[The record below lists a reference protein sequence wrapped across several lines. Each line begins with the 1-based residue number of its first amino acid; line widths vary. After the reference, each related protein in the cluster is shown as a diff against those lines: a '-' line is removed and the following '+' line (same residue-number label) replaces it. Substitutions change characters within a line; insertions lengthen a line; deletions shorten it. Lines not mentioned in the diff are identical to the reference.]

1 MKFKVSTKEKFTT
14 ITVNEANIYAKLT
27 DNLSEICLPY
37 LTQNVKNIICK
48 YLLFKEEINEFS
60 VTYSCNHLP
69 ETINKMKNLENL
81 NHLKRT
87 YYYCHLLHRIII
99 IITRSG

>member
-37 LTQNVKNIICK
+37 LTLGSTQ
-48 YLLFKEEINEFS
+48 FHEFLS
-60 VTYSCNHLP
+60 AAQF
-69 ETINKMKNLENL
+69 
-81 NHLKRT
+81 
-87 YYYCHLLHRIII
+87 
-99 IITRSG
+99 

>member
-37 LTQNVKNIICK
+37 LTQNVKNIILQIK
-48 YLLFKEEINEFS
+48 D
-60 VTYSCNHLP
+60 V
-69 ETINKMKNLENL
+69 ETVDEDAANAIAKLQPWMQYRFHNF
-81 NHLKRT
+81 
-87 YYYCHLLHRIII
+87 LHGKKSQSWKLSSDQWCLTSARFHQVS
-99 IITRSG
+99 R